1 MTPRSC
7 HAHPPGD
14 KRYANSAPR
23 LSRDP
28 GATVTRSNTPVHHY
42 PISRPNAYLAH
53 KRDTDHLLCWAVHA
67 SNGIARSPL
76 PRGPRRRRSLTLSGR
91 RRFSLSMAELIV
103 ENTKRVP
110 SFVLRLFGA
119 DISARLKSYT
129 VFRSHPSF
137 NPDLEMANASNDVM
151 STELQILAVDD
162 SEAGP
167 KGLSD

>member
-1 MTPRSC
+1 M
-7 HAHPPGD
+7 
-14 KRYANSAPR
+14 
-23 LSRDP
+23 
-28 GATVTRSNTPVHHY
+28 
-42 PISRPNAYLAH
+42 
-53 KRDTDHLLCWAVHA
+53 
-67 SNGIARSPL
+67 
-76 PRGPRRRRSLTLSGR
+76 
-91 RRFSLSMAELIV
+91 